1 MKMYARFKDVD
12 KGDRSFFTFSKT
24 VVFPGPIHQRR
35 TDEKYEALKNESF
48 EYIHIP
54 DFTYSIDDNKITYD
68 IEFIKGTQLNPISFM
83 LWRKKIY
90 KDFTNGSEWGFHE
103 QQPENFVVEDN
114 TEKLYLVDF
123 ESFEKMTLNEKRE
136 SYMQAEKQVMKDL
149 DKIKKDLKTIHM
161 NDFWK

>member
-24 VVFPGPIHQRR
+24 VVFPGPIHQRK

-54 DFTYSIDDNKITYD
+54 NFTYSIDDNKITYD

-83 LWRKKIY
+83 VWSKKSI
-90 KDFTNGSEWGFHE
+90 KILQMIVNGDFMIS
-103 QQPENFVVEDN
+103 
-114 TEKLYLVDF
+114 
-123 ESFEKMTLNEKRE
+123 TL
-136 SYMQAEKQVMKDL
+136 
-149 DKIKKDLKTIHM
+149 KILLLRIIPKNCIWLILNHLKE
-161 NDFWK
+161 